1 MDALYYYLRML
12 RLLLWA
18 LFLLACVLL
27 ALVSPTKCNFPNML
41 LNAPIIMLTA
51 ACLVGLLE
59 KLVRWWHG
67 LPPKRWLGHSQWWG
81 TTDAELFAAIRLG
94 KVNRGAAEEVVTRIV
109 AGAVPAMR
117 STAGF
122 KGYLVLAAADDRIIA
137 MSLFDDKS
145 VAEHSAQAL
154 DPWIKENIGPLLASP
169 VETIIGTVIL
179 SA

>member
-27 ALVSPTKCNFPNML
+27 ALVSPTKFNFPNML

-81 TTDAELFAAIRLG
+81 TTDAELFAAIRTRKGQPRCGRRSCNAYSSRSRSGHAEYGWLQG
-94 KVNRGAAEEVVTRIV
+94 LFGTRGR
-109 AGAVPAMR
+109 R
-117 STAGF
+117 
-122 KGYLVLAAADDRIIA
+122 
-137 MSLFDDKS
+137 
-145 VAEHSAQAL
+145 
-154 DPWIKENIGPLLASP
+154 
-169 VETIIGTVIL
+169 
-179 SA
+179 

>member
-1 MDALYYYLRML
+1 MDKLYSCLRML

-18 LFLLACVLL
+18 LFLLACVLV
-27 ALVSPTKCNFPNML
+27 ALVSPTKFNFPNAL
-41 LNAPIIMLTA
+41 LNAPIITLTI

-59 KLVRWWHG
+59 RLVRWWHG
-67 LPPKRWLGHSQWWG
+67 LPPRRWFGHSQWWG

-94 KVNRGAAEEVVTRIV
+94 KVKRGAAEEVVTLV
-109 AGAVPAMR
+109 LAGAVPAMR
-117 STAGF
+117 SMEGF
-122 KGYLVLAAADDRIIA
+122 KGYLVVAATDDRIIA

-154 DPWIKENIGPLLASP
+154 DPWIKENIGPLLVSP
-169 VETIIGTVIL
+169 VETIIGTVVL